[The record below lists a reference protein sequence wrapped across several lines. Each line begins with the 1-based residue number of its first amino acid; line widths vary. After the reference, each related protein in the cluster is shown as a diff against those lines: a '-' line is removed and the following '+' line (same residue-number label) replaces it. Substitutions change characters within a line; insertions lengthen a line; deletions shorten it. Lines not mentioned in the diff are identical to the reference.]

1 MADGRID
8 YVKFSDECTRLA
20 KKQPSQRD
28 RAALLRIAEAWL
40 LMAELVHLDEEDR
53 AAKGE
58 QNSS

>member
-28 RAALLRIAEAWL
+28 RAALLR
-40 LMAELVHLDEEDR
+40 MA
-53 AAKGE
+53 
-58 QNSS
+58 